1 MKRAHSHRYNVLLVK
16 DDVGKP
22 KPDTRKL
29 PRQGFTYGKPEI
41 RDIEDATAG
50 EYSLPLPFS
59 NHVCFYASCL
69 KMELLKT

>member
-1 MKRAHSHRYNVLLVK
+1 MKRAHSYRYNVLLVK

-29 PRQGFTYGKPEI
+29 PPGHFTYGRPEI

-50 EYSLPLPFS
+50 KLPYPFFITVQLFS
-59 NHVCFYASCL
+59 CFSV
-69 KMELLKT
+69 ELFETE

>member
-22 KPDTRKL
+22 KPNTRKL
-29 PRQGFTYGKPEI
+29 PRQGFTYGKAEI

-50 EYSLPLPFS
+50 EYSI
-59 NHVCFYASCL
+59 H
-69 KMELLKT
+69 